1 MTGARSKAYNPCMR
15 APPLPFRLLPAA
27 LALACSCPWAQA
39 AAPRIDA
46 PAPLEAL
53 LQRHLQLETPRD
65 EAERQALQTR
75 LAREGRQLLATEGY
89 FDPGL
94 ELEGENLEDL
104 VLRVG
109 PGSRARIREI
119 RIHIDGLVPE
129 TRRQELLEAWPL
141 KPGLPF
147 RQADWTQAKEQLLQ
161 ALLERDY
168 PAARITHSQAEVDAD
183 SGQVVLEVTAHSGPA
198 YRFGELKLDG
208 LLRYK
213 PDLVERYNT
222 QVEPGDPYEEGRLQ
236 TLQTRLENT
245 PYFNSVSVR
254 IDPDAAEPG
263 PDGSLTAPVRIR
275 LRERQPHQLGL
286 GAGLSSNTG
295 ARVEMNYRSA
305 DLFRKAWQ
313 LNSGIRLEQLK
324 QSAYADIFL
333 PPTRDQSQYAFG
345 VLFERSDIQNLKL
358 QTQSLGISR
367 TRQQGSVDL
376 SLNLGYI
383 EEKQTPQDMESRH
396 TRALT
401 FNSIW
406 TWQPFRGQ
414 IERVEGYSSQVQLGG
429 SIKPVSDQ
437 NFVRLYGK
445 HQHSLALGSRNTLSL
460 RAEGGIILAPSRQGI
475 PQNFL
480 FRAGG
485 TQSVRGYSYQSLG
498 VQEGQAVLGGRY
510 LTTLSA
516 ELTHWLADSPW
527 GIAAFVDAGNAGDDK
542 KTFKLKTGYG
552 LGARWKSPAGPLGVD
567 IAYGDSWHL
576 HFALALPF

>member
-1 MTGARSKAYNPCMR
+1 MR
-15 APPLPFRLLPAA
+15 ALPLPSRLLLAA
-27 LALACSCPWAQA
+27 LALAGSCPWAQA
-39 AAPRIDA
+39 VPPRIDA
-46 PAPLEAL
+46 PAPLEEL

-75 LAREGRQLLATEGY
+75 LARECGQLLATEGY

-94 ELEGENLEDL
+94 SLEGEDLEDL
-104 VLRVG
+104 VLRVSPG
-109 PGSRARIREI
+109 PRATIRET
-119 RIHIDGLVPE
+119 RIHIDGPLPE
-129 TRRQELLEAWPL
+129 ERRRELLDAWPL
-141 KPGLPF
+141 GAGRPF
-147 RQADWTQAKEQLLQ
+147 RQADWTQAKEQLLL

-168 PAARITHSQAEVDAD
+168 PAARITHSLAEVDAD
-183 SGQVVLEVTAHSGPA
+183 NARVALELTLHSGPA
-198 YRFGELKLDG
+198 YRFGELKMDG
-208 LLRYK
+208 LLRYR

-222 QVEPGDPYEEGRLQ
+222 RVEPGQPYAEAPLQ
-236 TLQTRLENT
+236 ALQTRLENS
-245 PYFNSVSVR
+245 PYFSSVSVR
-254 IDPDAAEPG
+254 LDQEAAEPG
-263 PDGSLTAPVRIR
+263 PDGSLTAPVRIQ

-286 GAGLSSNTG
+286 GAGVSSNTG
-295 ARVEMNYRSA
+295 ARVEMNYRTA

-345 VLFERSDIQNLKL
+345 VLLENSDIQNLKL
-358 QTQSLGISR
+358 QTRSLGISR
-367 TRQQGSVDL
+367 SHQQGSIDL

-383 EEKQTPQDMESRH
+383 EEKQTPQDMESSR

-437 NFVRLYGK
+437 NFVRLYGR

-485 TQSVRGYSYQSLG
+485 TSSVRGYSYQSLG
-498 VQEGQAVLGGRY
+498 VEQGQAVLGGRY

-542 KTFKLKTGYG
+542 ETFKLKLGYG

-567 IAYGDSWHL
+567 IAYGEASNSWHL
-576 HFALALPF
+576 HFALTLPF